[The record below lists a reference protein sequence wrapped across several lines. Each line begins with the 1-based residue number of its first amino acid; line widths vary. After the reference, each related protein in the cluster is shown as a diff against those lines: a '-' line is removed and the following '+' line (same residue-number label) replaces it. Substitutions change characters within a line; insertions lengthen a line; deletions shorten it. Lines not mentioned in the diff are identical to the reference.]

1 MASHPDFAI
10 SFEQLQAALGCL
22 DLSLESELALY
33 RRYRLQSDEM
43 DSSLES
49 ATSALLLEASADS
62 RMDSVAID
70 TTLVP
75 SPSPEDTGSTVG
87 SELTLTELQP
97 SEPSASTLEPE
108 PTPEEAISEAQERDS
123 AIDRALDRTDSDLMT
138 LAYLEEEEPETLPE
152 PYSAEITAEP
162 EAFERF
168 LDPSI
173 EDYLESSE
181 ALLKHLDDSTIDP
194 LSPSAAPPQK
204 KWTLPLKGTL
214 ITVGLL
220 ALAGL
225 AGIVLSQW
233 SKLQKPQTTPISPTA
248 PAQSVTPAGGSPA
261 PTGTGLPSIPP
272 SNPSSS
278 GGTTASPTA
287 QAIPGKSTSSP
298 SPAPAS
304 SPSASPS
311 AQNGARYYI
320 VVAPYQDSASLE
332 KARELVPDA
341 FIDDKGGQSRIQ
353 LAQLDDLQQAQQL
366 VNDLKKRGFSSTVL
380 AQR

>member
-1 MASHPDFAI
+1 MASHPDLAI

-33 RRYRLQSDEM
+33 RRHRLQSDEM

-49 ATSALLLEASADS
+49 ATSALLLGASADS
-62 RMDSVAID
+62 SIDSVALD
-70 TTLVP
+70 TAPVISPPLAEEGSPVSVP
-75 SPSPEDTGSTVG
+75 SD
-87 SELTLTELQP
+87 LTFTEPQP
-97 SEPSASTLEPE
+97 SEPSASTPD
-108 PTPEEAISEAQERDS
+108 PTSEEAISEVQARDI
-123 AIDRALDRTDSDLMT
+123 AVDRALDRTDGDLMT

-194 LSPSAAPPQK
+194 LSPSTTPPQK
-204 KWTLPLKGTL
+204 KWTLPLKGSL
-214 ITVGLL
+214 ITVGLV
-220 ALAGL
+220 ALVGL
-225 AGIVLSQW
+225 AWIVLSQW
-233 SKLQKPQTTPISPTA
+233 SKLQKPQTAPVAPTA
-248 PAQSVTPAGGSPA
+248 PSQTMSPGGGSPA
-261 PTGTGLPSIPP
+261 PAGTGIPSVR
-272 SNPSSS
+272 PSSP
-278 GGTTASPTA
+278 TTPGANTPSPTVQAVPGQSNASPTA
-287 QAIPGKSTSSP
+287 
-298 SPAPAS
+298 AP
-304 SPSASPS
+304 SPSASVSPS
-311 AQNGARYYI
+311 AQNGAKYYV
-320 VVAPYQDSASLE
+320 VVAPYQDSGSLE

-341 FIDDKGGQSRIQ
+341 FIDNKGGQSRIQ
-353 LAQLDDLQQAQQL
+353 LAQLDDLQQAQQF